1 MYVIRYKYY
10 WILDEF
16 ECHFQG
22 QKLSNEYSQNSVNL
36 QYKMLVRLVNGTNDS
51 STKRLMFQALIFVI
65 KSCKKF
71 CKNPFNLL
79 YTFFYKITKMKI
91 KSFEC
96 SKSIR
101 NYETKILGTS
111 DAWSTSRLSHWPRE
125 PVYYIVDCRISST
138 TIRHQRLNK
147 SEIFLFSWS
156 QLKIW

>member
-1 MYVIRYKYY
+1 MLK
-10 WILDEF
+10 DEYINPSIYNI
-16 ECHFQG
+16 CIT
-22 QKLSNEYSQNSVNL
+22 
-36 QYKMLVRLVNGTNDS
+36 LVRWADGTNDL
-51 STKRLMFQALIFVI
+51 STKRLICQVSFFFHKILQNSLQKPFQFIFLF
-65 KSCKKF
+65 S
-71 CKNPFNLL
+71 
-79 YTFFYKITKMKI
+79 YKITQMKI